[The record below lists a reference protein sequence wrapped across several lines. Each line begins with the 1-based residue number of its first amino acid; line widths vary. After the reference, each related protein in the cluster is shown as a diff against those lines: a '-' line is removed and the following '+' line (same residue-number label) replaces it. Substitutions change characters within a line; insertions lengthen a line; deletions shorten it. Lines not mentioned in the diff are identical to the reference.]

1 MAALVAVVVDRVT
14 TPDHTVLLQ
23 LDTALAAACH
33 LTQVKMD
40 NLQHVAA
47 LVVLT
52 QVEVAA
58 EDNMVQTVA
67 RVLLLSSINC
77 KIYL

>member
-1 MAALVAVVVDRVT
+1 MAALVVVVADRVT
-14 TPDHTVLLQ
+14 TQAQLVLLQ

-40 NLQHVAA
+40 NLQHVVA

-58 EDNMVQTVA
+58 EDNMVQTVD
-67 RVLLLSSINC
+67 RVLLLSSINY
-77 KIYL
+77 KTYL